1 MLKTMLFS
9 ALGLSLAL
17 SVAALGQSAIT
28 HDASKIESGTF
39 AVDPYHTQVTFGVS
53 HMGLSTFRSRFVKA
67 SGTLQLDSQKP
78 AASTFDVQ
86 VATDSVDT
94 PVAKLTDELK
104 SDQWLDAN
112 KYPQITFK
120 ATSVKVTGPGEA
132 KVTGDFTLHGVTKP
146 LTLAAKLVGGGA
158 NPITKKYNV
167 GFELTGKIQ
176 RSDFGVKTYVPLI
189 GDEVDLTISAAFE
202 KQG

>member
-1 MLKTMLFS
+1 MRTTVFS
-9 ALGLSLAL
+9 ALAISLVLTGSAL
-17 SVAALGQSAIT
+17 AQSAAT
-28 HDASKIESGTF
+28 HDAAKIESGTY
-39 AVDPYHTQVTFGVS
+39 AVDPYHTQVAFGVA
-53 HMGLSTFRSRFVKA
+53 HMGFSTFRSRFNTA
-67 SGTLQLDSQKP
+67 SGTLHLDTQKP

-86 VATDSVDT
+86 VAVDSVDT

-104 SDQWLDAN
+104 SDQWLDAK

-120 ATSVKVTGPGEA
+120 ATSVTVTGPGEA

-146 LTLAAKLVGGGA
+146 LTLTAKLVGGGA
-158 NPITKKYNV
+158 NPLSKKYNV
-167 GFELTGKIQ
+167 GFELSGKIL

-202 KQG
+202 KQS